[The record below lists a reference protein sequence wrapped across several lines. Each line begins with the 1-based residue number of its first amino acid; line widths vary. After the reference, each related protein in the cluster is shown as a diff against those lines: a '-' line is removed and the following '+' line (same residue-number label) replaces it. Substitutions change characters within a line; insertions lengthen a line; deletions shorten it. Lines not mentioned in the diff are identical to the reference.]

1 MNYILIGK
9 IVNTHGI
16 KGELRI
22 ISDFPYKDRVFKN
35 NFNIYIGKD
44 KINEV
49 INTYRHHKI
58 FDMITLKKYNNINE
72 VLKYKGSLV
81 YINRLD
87 LKLNDNEY
95 LECDLLDFNII
106 INNNIIG
113 KLSSFENHN
122 NNKIIIVKN
131 KEKEILLPYNNN
143 LIENINL
150 DKKEITYKNIEG
162 LI

>member
-35 NFNIYIGKD
+35 NYNIYIGKD

-58 FDMITLKKYNNINE
+58 FDMITLKNYNNINE

>member
-58 FDMITLKKYNNINE
+58 FDMITLKNYNNINE

-87 LKLNDNEY
+87 LQLNDNEY

-122 NNKIIIVKN
+122 KNKIIIVKN
-131 KEKEILLPYNNN
+131 KEKEILLPYNSN

-150 DKKEITYKNIEG
+150 DKKEIIYKNIEG

>member
-58 FDMITLKKYNNINE
+58 FDMITLKNYNNINE

-87 LKLNDNEY
+87 LQLNDNEY
-95 LECDLLDFNII
+95 LESDLLNFDII

-113 KLSSFENHN
+113 KLSYFENHN
-122 NNKIIIVKN
+122 KNKIIIVKN
-131 KEKEILLPYNNN
+131 KEKEILLPYNSN

-150 DKKEITYKNIEG
+150 DKKEIIYKNIEG

>member
-58 FDMITLKKYNNINE
+58 FDMITLKNYNNINE

-87 LKLNDNEY
+87 LQLNDNEY
-95 LECDLLDFNII
+95 LESDLLNFDII

-122 NNKIIIVKN
+122 KNKIIIVKN
-131 KEKEILLPYNNN
+131 KEKEILLPYNSN

>member
-58 FDMITLKKYNNINE
+58 FDMITLKNYNNINE
-72 VLKYKGSLV
+72 VLKYQGSLV

>member
-58 FDMITLKKYNNINE
+58 FDMITLKNYNNINE

-87 LKLNDNEY
+87 LKL
-95 LECDLLDFNII
+95 F
-106 INNNIIG
+106 
-113 KLSSFENHN
+113 
-122 NNKIIIVKN
+122 
-131 KEKEILLPYNNN
+131 
-143 LIENINL
+143 
-150 DKKEITYKNIEG
+150 
-162 LI
+162 

>member
-35 NFNIYIGKD
+35 NFNIYIGKE

-58 FDMITLKKYNNINE
+58 FDMITLKNYNNINE

>member
-58 FDMITLKKYNNINE
+58 FDMITLKNYNNINE

-95 LECDLLDFNII
+95 LECDLLNFDII

-122 NNKIIIVKN
+122 KNKIIIVKN
-131 KEKEILLPYNNN
+131 KEKEILLPYNSN

-150 DKKEITYKNIEG
+150 DKKEIIYKNIEG

>member
-58 FDMITLKKYNNINE
+58 FDMITLKNYNNINE

-143 LIENINL
+143 LIENVNL

>member
-58 FDMITLKKYNNINE
+58 FDMITLKNYNNINE

-131 KEKEILLPYNNN
+131 KEKEMLLPYNNN

>member
-58 FDMITLKKYNNINE
+58 FDMITLKNYNNINE

-87 LKLNDNEY
+87 LQLNDNEY
-95 LECDLLDFNII
+95 LESDLLNFDII

-122 NNKIIIVKN
+122 KNKIIIVKN

>member
-58 FDMITLKKYNNINE
+58 FDMITLKNYNNINE

-87 LKLNDNEY
+87 LQLNDNEY
-95 LECDLLDFNII
+95 LESDLLNFDII
-106 INNNIIG
+106 MNNNIIG
-113 KLSSFENHN
+113 KLSSFENHKK
-122 NNKIIIVKN
+122 NKIIIVKN
-131 KEKEILLPYNNN
+131 KEKEILLPYNSN

-150 DKKEITYKNIEG
+150 DKKEIIYKNIEG

>member
-22 ISDFPYKDRVFKN
+22 ISDFPYKNRVFKN

-58 FDMITLKKYNNINE
+58 FDMITLKNYNNINE

>member
-49 INTYRHHKI
+49 ISTYRHHKI
-58 FDMITLKKYNNINE
+58 FDMITLKNYNNINE

-113 KLSSFENHN
+113 KLSYFENHN

>member
-58 FDMITLKKYNNINE
+58 FDMITLKNYNNINE

-106 INNNIIG
+106 INNNIIC

>member
-58 FDMITLKKYNNINE
+58 FDMITLKNYNNINE

-131 KEKEILLPYNNN
+131 QEKEILLPYNNN

>member
-58 FDMITLKKYNNINE
+58 FDMITLKNYNNINE

-87 LKLNDNEY
+87 LQLNDNGY
-95 LECDLLDFNII
+95 LESDLLNFDII
-106 INNNIIG
+106 MNNNIIG

-122 NNKIIIVKN
+122 KNKIIIVKN
-131 KEKEILLPYNNN
+131 KEKEILLPYNSN

-150 DKKEITYKNIEG
+150 DKKEIIYKNIEG

>member
-58 FDMITLKKYNNINE
+58 FDMITLKNYNNINE

-113 KLSSFENHN
+113 KLSYFENHN

>member
-58 FDMITLKKYNNINE
+58 FDMITLKNYNNINE

-95 LECDLLDFNII
+95 LESDLLNFDII

-122 NNKIIIVKN
+122 KNKIIIVKN
-131 KEKEILLPYNNN
+131 KEKEILLPYNSN

-150 DKKEITYKNIEG
+150 DKKEIIYKNIEG

>member
-58 FDMITLKKYNNINE
+58 FDMITLKNYNNINE

-95 LECDLLDFNII
+95 LESDLLDFNII

-113 KLSSFENHN
+113 KLISFENHN
-122 NNKIIIVKN
+122 KNKIIIVKN

>member
-58 FDMITLKKYNNINE
+58 FDMITLKNYNNINE

-150 DKKEITYKNIEG
+150 DKKEITYKNIES

>member
-22 ISDFPYKDRVFKN
+22 ISDFPYKDRVFKK

-44 KINEV
+44 K
-49 INTYRHHKI
+49 
-58 FDMITLKKYNNINE
+58 INE

-122 NNKIIIVKN
+122 NNNKIIIVKN

>member
-22 ISDFPYKDRVFKN
+22 ISDFPYKDRVFKK

-58 FDMITLKKYNNINE
+58 FDMITLKNYNNINE

-131 KEKEILLPYNNN
+131 KEKEILLPYNKN

>member
-58 FDMITLKKYNNINE
+58 FDMITLKNYNNINE

-87 LKLNDNEY
+87 LQLNDNEY
-95 LECDLLDFNII
+95 LESDLLNFDII

-122 NNKIIIVKN
+122 KNKIIIVKN

-150 DKKEITYKNIEG
+150 DKKEIIYKNIEG

>member
-35 NFNIYIGKD
+35 NFNIYIGKE

-58 FDMITLKKYNNINE
+58 FDMITLKNYNNINE

-87 LKLNDNEY
+87 LQLNDNEY
-95 LECDLLDFNII
+95 LESDLLNFDII

-122 NNKIIIVKN
+122 KNKIIIVKN
-131 KEKEILLPYNNN
+131 KEKEILLPYNSN

-150 DKKEITYKNIEG
+150 DKKEIIYKNIEG

>member
-58 FDMITLKKYNNINE
+58 FDMITLKNYNNINE

-113 KLSSFENHN
+113 KISSFENHN
-122 NNKIIIVKN
+122 HNKIIIVKN